1 MNSSILI
8 YLITPL
14 IAAASQLMLKKA
26 ADDPRFTGL
35 RFYVNPLVI
44 AAYALFFGCMVANV
58 FALRTLDLTVASVLE
73 ASGFLYVMVLGALF
87 LKEKITVR
95 KLLGNVLIVAG
106 ILITLLLKI

>member
-1 MNSSILI
+1 VNSSVFI
-8 YLITPL
+8 YLVTPL
-14 IAAASQLMLKKA
+14 ISAASQLMLKKA
-26 ADDPRFTGL
+26 ADNPAYTGV

-87 LKEKITVR
+87 LGEKITAR
-95 KLLGNVLIVAG
+95 KLIGNTLIVLG
-106 ILITLLLKI
+106 IVVTLVVKI

>member
-1 MNSSILI
+1 MTSSVLI
-8 YLITPL
+8 YLFTPL
-14 IAAASQLMLKKA
+14 ISAASQLMLKKA
-26 ADDPRFTGL
+26 ADNPAYTGI

-87 LKEKITVR
+87 LGEKITAR
-95 KLLGNVLIVAG
+95 KLIGNTLIVLG
-106 ILITLLLKI
+106 IVVTLVVKI

>member
-1 MNSSILI
+1 MTSSVLI
-8 YLITPL
+8 YLLTPL
-14 IAAASQLMLKKA
+14 ISAASQLMLKKA
-26 ADDPRFTGL
+26 ADNPAYTGV

-87 LKEKITVR
+87 LGEKITAR
-95 KLLGNVLIVAG
+95 KLIGNTLIVLG
-106 ILITLLLKI
+106 IVVTLVVKI